1 MSKLKPFL
9 IGLLLA
15 SAGIVLAAPASTI
28 LRNILPETDNV
39 YEMGTT
45 SARWLRIYTQ
55 NASTSNLTVSL
66 LNSADC
72 DVKASIN
79 GVFSCGTD
87 AGASAGVE
95 YNPFV
100 AAGFIA
106 TSTTASSTFL
116 NVSMLNATSTMPLQP
131 LYMSAETRCWPE
143 GLL

>member
-28 LRNILPETDNV
+28 LRNVLPETDNT
-39 YEMGTT
+39 YELGTT
-45 SARWLRIYTQ
+45 TARWLRIYTQ

-66 LNSADC
+66 LNAANC

-87 AGASAGVE
+87 AGGGLE
-95 YNPFV
+95 YNPFT
-100 AAGFIA
+100 AAGFTA

-116 NVSMLNATSTMPLQP
+116 NVSMLNATSTNATTTNLNI
-131 LYMSAETRCWPE
+131 
-143 GLL
+143 